1 MEIWQDFSLIF
12 CYETKCTQG
21 TANLALLCGFW
32 TSLYLKNIHWAIS
45 LFGLVFSLSGN
56 PRYARRPNGVNYRL
70 YLHVLKYLL
79 FISYYYLFIITIL

>member
-32 TSLYLKNIHWAIS
+32 TIS